1 VSLRSIPAQA
11 QARVASDDRH
21 AVEWRP
27 EWRRSDAFDYVL
39 SLGLFAGYAAT
50 LVFPKPEDEPHWVGP
65 VLLDAPLRR
74 AFGAEGIPA
83 RKLASTTSDV
93 ALWVSIGHVVADA
106 TAFAMLRHD
115 APDVGW
121 ELLVMDAEAYS
132 ATLILNALTKRI
144 TSRARPNV
152 ESCESD
158 PNYDPK
164 CGDRERYSSFY
175 SGHAAVTATSAGLLC
190 SQHTRLPLYGDGW
203 DTAACVNGVLMTSL
217 TGVLRVV
224 SDRHWASDVVTG
236 HVIGF
241 SSGFFLPQL
250 LHFRSAKSQGK
261 SDELRLLA
269 IMPALGDS
277 GGLGFSAFGVF

>member
-1 VSLRSIPAQA
+1 VFLRTAPAHGQGH
-11 QARVASDDRH
+11 VAPREAD

-27 EWRRSDAFDYVL
+27 EWRRSDAFDYAL

-50 LVFPKPEDEPHWVGP
+50 VIFPKPTDEPDWVGP

-74 AFGAEGIPA
+74 AFGAEGVPA
-83 RKLASTTSDV
+83 RNLAATTSDV
-93 ALWVSIGHVVADA
+93 ALWFSIGHVIADA

-132 ATLILNALTKRI
+132 ATLLLNAMVKRI
-144 TSRARPNV
+144 TSRARPYV
-152 ESCESD
+152 EPCEDD
-158 PNYDPK
+158 PDYDTK

-236 HVIGF
+236 HMLGF

-250 LHFRSAKSQGK
+250 LHFRPEKSQRT
-261 SDELRLLA
+261 SAVRLLA
-269 IMPALGDS
+269 VMPAVDES
-277 GGLGFSAFGVF
+277 GGFGVSAFGVF

>member
-1 VSLRSIPAQA
+1 VSLRATPAHA
-11 QARVASDDRH
+11 EEHATSSDRD

-27 EWRRSDAFDYVL
+27 EWRRSDAFDYTL
-39 SLGLFAGYAAT
+39 SLGLFAGYAAA
-50 LVFPKPEDEPHWVGP
+50 LIFPQPADEPDWIGP

-93 ALWVSIGHVVADA
+93 ALWFSIGHVVADA

-132 ATLILNALTKRI
+132 ATLLLNAIAKRI
-144 TSRARPNV
+144 TSRARPYV
-152 ESCESD
+152 DSCESD
-158 PNYDPK
+158 PAYDPK
-164 CGDRERYSSFY
+164 CGDSESYSSFY
-175 SGHAAVTATSAGLLC
+175 SGHAAITATSAGLLC

-236 HVIGF
+236 HLLGF

-250 LHFRSAKSQGK
+250 LHFRPRKSQRA
-261 SDELRLLA
+261 SDEVRLLA
-269 IMPALGDS
+269 IMPALADS
-277 GGLGFSAFGVF
+277 GGIGFSAFGVF